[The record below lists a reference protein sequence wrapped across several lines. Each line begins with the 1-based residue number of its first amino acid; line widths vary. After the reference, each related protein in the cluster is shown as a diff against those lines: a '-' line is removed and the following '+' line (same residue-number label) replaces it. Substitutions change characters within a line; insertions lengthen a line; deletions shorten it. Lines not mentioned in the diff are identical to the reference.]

1 MTLAFNHIGRLGQ
14 LGNQMFQYA
23 SLKGIAKHRGFDYMV
38 PVYSDTFVD
47 SLGNKLRTE
56 LFNPFNLK
64 VNIGS
69 MQTEKYL
76 QEPHF
81 QFSQEL
87 FNTCPD
93 NISLYGFFQT
103 EKYFNHIRDDILKD
117 FNFKDEIKDECEP
130 IIEEFD
136 DPIGLHIRR
145 GDFLIN
151 YKNHHNLT
159 LDYYDEALKKFD
171 DNRQVVIFSDDPE
184 WCNEQNI
191 FDNDRF
197 LISKD
202 NGPYHDLYMMT
213 KCNDFIIA
221 NSTYSWW
228 GAWLS
233 DNIKKKVIA
242 PKRWFGVNNED
253 KNIDDLFPSDWIL
266 I

>member
-56 LFNPFNLK
+56 LFNPFNIK

-76 QEPHF
+76 QDPHF
-81 QFSQEL
+81 EFSQDL
-87 FNTCPD
+87 FD
-93 NISLYGFFQT
+93 NCQDNVSLYGFFQT
-103 EKYFNHIRDDILKD
+103 EKYFNYIRDDILKD

-159 LDYYDEALKKFD
+159 LDYYDKALIKFD

-184 WCNEQNI
+184 WCSEQNI
-191 FDNDRF
+191 FDDDRF